1 VRIEDFVP
9 QAREPSPR
17 SGQTAPD
24 PAEQIERLAEW
35 QATTG
40 EPWVLP
46 LEHLSASSL
55 NLFLRCARSF
65 QQQYIL
71 KREQPVGS
79 DLVLGSAVHG
89 AIAWN
94 ALNKDYTPDE
104 AADYFAEFEFPSQ
117 VEDTGDRLRWDDD
130 QDLVR
135 TRGALMVKTYCEQVL
150 PRLEVAE
157 IERRFEL
164 DIPGVPIPV
173 LGFVDITQKGTRPS
187 IDIKTSKD
195 RESRILP
202 HWLLQGKI
210 YQVAERKPIDW
221 HVLTKQVTPQA
232 VTSLEA
238 PMLLQAYSDQQ
249 AERTRQLVEKLAW
262 EINHLY
268 ATLGPDDD
276 WPWNGI
282 VHTWACGR
290 CAWKG
295 DCPGW
300 EGT

>member
-1 VRIEDFVP
+1 MITRSGSAGDSEGMKIEDFVS
-9 QAREPSPR
+9 QAPRELSVPSDF
-17 SGQTAPD
+17 A
-24 PAEQIERLAEW
+24 W
-35 QATTG
+35 C
-40 EPWVLP
+40 LP

-135 TRGALMVKTYCEQVL
+135 TRGALMVRTYCEQVL

-173 LGFVDITQKGTRPS
+173 LGF
-187 IDIKTSKD
+187 
-195 RESRILP
+195 
-202 HWLLQGKI
+202 
-210 YQVAERKPIDW
+210 
-221 HVLTKQVTPQA
+221 
-232 VTSLEA
+232 
-238 PMLLQAYSDQQ
+238 
-249 AERTRQLVEKLAW
+249 
-262 EINHLY
+262 
-268 ATLGPDDD
+268 
-276 WPWNGI
+276 
-282 VHTWACGR
+282 
-290 CAWKG
+290 
-295 DCPGW
+295 
-300 EGT
+300 